1 MNFPDHY
8 LTFIIAALIASALP
22 GLAVIGAFTTS
33 LKYGSKNGVIF
44 SLGLVAAST
53 FYFFLSSLGLIVILE
68 KFRGLFSVIKYLGIA
83 YLFYIGV
90 QSFFSKATIVE
101 VKSGLRQNEL
111 SWKYFFSGF
120 LVHLINP
127 KNILFFIL
135 ILPQYL
141 NLEKPLYEQFVWL
154 TIGSSVPEF
163 IVLLLYVYFAKWLK
177 QILKEEKNMLL
188 FNKVS
193 GILFIC
199 LSASMLVLF

>member
-8 LTFIIAALIASALP
+8 LTFIIAALVASALP

-44 SLGLVAAST
+44 SLGLIAAST
-53 FYFFLSSLGLIVILE
+53 FYFFLSSIGLIVILE
-68 KFRGLFSVIKYLGIA
+68 EFRYLFRIIKYVGIA
-83 YLFYIGV
+83 YLFYLGV
-90 QSFFSKATIVE
+90 QSFRSQAAIVE
-101 VKSGLRQNEL
+101 VDSEIGKNEV
-111 SWKYFFSGF
+111 SWKYFISGF
-120 LVHLINP
+120 FVHLINP

-141 NLEKPLYEQFVWL
+141 NLQKPVYEQFFWL
-154 TIGSSVPEF
+154 TLGSSIPEF
-163 IVLLLYVYFAKWLK
+163 IVLLMYVYFAKWLK
-177 QILKEEKNMLL
+177 DILREEKYMIL

-199 LSASMLVLF
+199 LSIAMLVLF